1 MESSDIAVH
10 HDGPVCRI
18 ELNRPDCG
26 NLVTMEMIGSLAAA
40 FGSVHRDAKV
50 IVVAG
55 RGADFCKGRD
65 YHAAPESAQSGRAP
79 SAQQVLEKFSKPV
92 SDLYSMVKE
101 MPIPTL
107 AIVQGAAYGFGCA
120 LACGCDI
127 VLAGAGSRF
136 RFPEMKRGLPP
147 TLAMFAVMD
156 RVSPRA
162 LSYLVYSAA
171 EVNARTALDLGLAS
185 TIFPDDELQTQA
197 QTVIDTVGAFPADAI
212 KAVKQYLR
220 AAPCMESRGRAEF
233 GASLF
238 ANVLS
243 SR

>member
-1 MESSDIAVH
+1 MNSDPIIARHEGSVST
-10 HDGPVCRI
+10 I

-26 NLVTMEMIGSLAAA
+26 NLVTMEMVTALAAA
-40 FGSVHRDAKV
+40 FRSVPATAKL
-50 IVVAG
+50 IVVTG

-65 YHAAPESAQSGRAP
+65 YQGAPESAQGGRTPTALE
-79 SAQQVLEKFSKPV
+79 VLEKFSKPV
-92 SDLYSMVKE
+92 SDLYGMVKAL
-101 MPIPTL
+101 PVPSL

-127 VLAGAGSRF
+127 VLAGEGSRF

-156 RVSPRA
+156 RVNPRA

-171 EVNARTALDLGLAS
+171 EVGARAALDLGLAS
-185 TIFPDDELQTQA
+185 AVFPDANLTREAQA
-197 QTVIDTVGAFPADAI
+197 VIDAVSAYPADAVR
-212 KAVKQYLR
+212 AVQQYLR
-220 AAPCMESRGRAEF
+220 SAPLMEPRGRAEY
-233 GASLF
+233 GAGLF